1 MSQAERRPLA
11 MLGGFVGLCF
21 LVGILASVFT
31 QSSVDV
37 WFRTLAK
44 PSFTPPD
51 WAFPVAWTA
60 LYAAMAVAAWLVWR
74 KGNAAGALTLW
85 SVQLAL
91 NLLWSALFFGLR
103 NPALAFAEIVILWI
117 AIAATLVAFFLK
129 SAAAG
134 WLLVPYLAWVSYAAL
149 LNGSIWLMN

>member
-1 MSQAERRPLA
+1 MKQRSIGPLT
-11 MLGGFVGLCF
+11 MLAGFVGLCF
-21 LVGILASVFT
+21 LVGILGSVFT
-31 QSSVDV
+31 QSSVDS
-37 WFRTLAK
+37 WYRTLAK
-44 PSFTPPD
+44 PDYTPPD
-51 WAFPVAWTA
+51 WVFPIAWTA

-85 SVQLAL
+85 GAQLAL

-103 NPALAFAEIVILWI
+103 NPALAFAEVVVLWI
-117 AIAATLVAFFLK
+117 AIAATMTAFFLK

-149 LNGSIWLMN
+149 LNASIWLMN